1 MIYSEAF
8 RQIVARVNA
17 EGDHASQYRW
27 HGTLAK
33 WTAQHD
39 KYVVLDALTFSLQLG
54 PNVAR
59 EHICADGKAPQRE
72 DVERAVRQIVEYFG
86 TPAAHQHAA

>member
-1 MIYSEAF
+1 MIYSDAF

-17 EGDHASQYRW
+17 ESDHASQYRW

-39 KYVVLDALTFSLQLG
+39 KYVILDGLTLRLQFG
-54 PNVAR
+54 PNGAR
-59 EHICADGKAPQRE
+59 EHICADGKTPQRD
-72 DVERAVRQIVEYFG
+72 DVERTAREIIAYFG
-86 TPAAHQHAA
+86 QPAAHQKAA